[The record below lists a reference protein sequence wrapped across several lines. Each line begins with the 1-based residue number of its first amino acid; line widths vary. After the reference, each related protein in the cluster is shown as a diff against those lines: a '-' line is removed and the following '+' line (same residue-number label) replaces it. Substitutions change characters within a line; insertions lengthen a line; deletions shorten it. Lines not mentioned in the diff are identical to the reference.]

1 MASSLILHALFTSQ
15 LKSRKTVYELIHYF
29 SILLCEVSDSDLQRN
44 FWPSLPRAGET
55 IHQSSGLTSGKKN
68 CVHQTFGCCRVSVA
82 LPSLKICIPYSISS
96 STLAQNLSVVFV
108 LFCFLFCLVHH
119 AGCLFKNMHP
129 SSQYTSRSLIHSQG
143 IELWSNNRNR
153 QKLILSAYNTN

>member
-1 MASSLILHALFTSQ
+1 M
-15 LKSRKTVYELIHYF
+15 YELIHDL

-82 LPSLKICIPYSISS
+82 LPSLKIWILYSISS
-96 STLAQNLSVVFV
+96 STLALNLSVVFCFVFCSARHIMQGVYSKTCIHHHNIPLAHSSIHKV
-108 LFCFLFCLVHH
+108 LNYDPTT
-119 AGCLFKNMHP
+119 G
-129 SSQYTSRSLIHSQG
+129 TG
-143 IELWSNNRNR
+143 RN
-153 QKLILSAYNTN
+153 